1 MNPFVVIYNII
12 YIWKLQAICYN
23 IYMKKMNVQKKK
35 ILIITTLIFIL
46 LTLIEYIKYF
56 FSENN
61 IFGLIYLVLNI
72 FIIFLIIPIT
82 KNYNRY
88 YSGQRISKLIIII
101 IVGLFCSFG
110 LNHAVLNL
118 LSYTDASKE
127 YIDSIFITKN
137 ILKTIIYISLTIFT
151 YYEFTL
157 QQLIQNKQSSEQK
170 KIIKK
175 KKVKKE
181 KLESN

>member
-1 MNPFVVIYNII
+1 
-12 YIWKLQAICYN
+12 
-23 IYMKKMNVQKKK
+23 MKKLYVLKKK
-35 ILIITTLIFIL
+35 FLIITTLFFIL
-46 LTLIEYIKYF
+46 LTLVEYIKYF

-61 IFGLIYLVLNI
+61 IFGLIYLVLNL

-82 KNYNRY
+82 KNYNKY

-101 IVGLFCSFG
+101 IVGLFSNFV
-110 LNHAVLNL
+110 LNHAVLNM

-127 YIDSIFITKN
+127 YMSSIFITKN
-137 ILKTIIYISLTIFT
+137 ILKTIIYILLSIFT

-157 QQLIQNKQSSEQK
+157 QRLIQNKQTNPILQNKTTNDTKKVIKKK

-175 KKVKKE
+175 KKE
-181 KLESN
+181 KLDLN